1 MDQKEIDRIIEN
13 EREWRKVTLQALGDI
28 RDTLKSQNGRLRK
41 VEIAVA
47 LIIGSGV
54 VGKLTGVL

>member
-1 MDQKEIDRIIEN
+1 MDQKEIDRIIDN
-13 EREWRKVTLQALGDI
+13 DREWRRVTLESLREI
-28 RDTLKSQNGRLRK
+28 RDTLKCQNGRLRK